1 MKNFLNMTKEQLV
14 EQLWTTEP
22 RIRQILRNSKH
33 VEEARHL
40 IFDYLNR
47 LDRDLYNMKSD
58 TYFVNLNIIEK
69 RNAKE
74 CIRVLMNTMRSE
86 NEYLTKV
93 SPLETLYDIVQG
105 KENALHAVTEGFLC
119 EYLALFLGIT
129 GKAGKHIKGK
139 ELFVHADGREAAI
152 IRSEQLDEYGSYIRK
167 YFRRY
172 KTGLDRNVI
181 KERMAFKKDILR
193 YFGGTEKDWSDY
205 RWHLRHTIKDIKTLK
220 ALVKLDKKEM
230 EGLRC
235 AEDETI
241 PFEITPYYL
250 SLFHRK
256 GPSPHDRQI
265 RAQVIPSSRYCR
277 SVAESREKG
286 FDMDFMGERSTSPID
301 GITRRYPEIL
311 ILKPY
316 NACPQICV
324 YCQRNWE
331 IKTMD
336 EEVMMSRKKIRD
348 AIAWI
353 NDHECITEVLIT
365 GGDPLTLDN
374 RYLDW
379 LIGEVAKIR
388 HVERIRI
395 GTRVIVTLPFRI
407 DDGFIEVLS
416 KYHEWGRREI
426 AIVTHFEH
434 AAEVTPD
441 AVDAIKKLKNAGL
454 NVYNQQVF
462 TYYNSRKFETAL
474 LRRTIKLAGVD
485 PYYAFSTKGKEETID
500 FRVPIARIEQE
511 RREEARLQP
520 GLVRTDEPVFN
531 VPRLGKSNLRAWQD
545 HEVIMIKPSGHR
557 IYRFYSWEVR
567 LLTALDY
574 LYTDVP
580 IYDYLKRLSEDG
592 ENIGDYSSIWYY
604 F

>member
-1 MKNFLNMTKEQLV
+1 MKKLLSMTKEQLL
-14 EQLWTTEP
+14 EQLWSTEP
-22 RIRQILRNSKH
+22 RIKQILKNSKH
-33 VEEARHL
+33 IEEARHL
-40 IFDYLNR
+40 VFDYMNR

-58 TYFVNLNIIEK
+58 TYFVDLNIIEK

-86 NEYLTKV
+86 NEYLTKF
-93 SPLETLYDIVQG
+93 SPLETLYDIVHE
-105 KENALHAVTEGFLC
+105 KEKALDAVTEAFLC

-129 GKAGKHIKGK
+129 GKAGKHAKSK
-139 ELFVHADGREAAI
+139 ELFMHADGREAALV
-152 IRSEQLDEYGSYIRK
+152 RSEQLDEYASYIRK
-167 YFRRY
+167 FLRRY
-172 KTGLDRNVI
+172 KTGLDRSVI
-181 KERMAFKKDILR
+181 KERKALKGDILKF
-193 YFGGTEKDWSDY
+193 FGGSEEDWQDY
-205 RWHLRHTIKDIKTLK
+205 RWHLKHTIKDIKTLT
-220 ALVKLDKKEM
+220 ALVKLDKNEIA
-230 EGLRC
+230 GLRC
-235 AEDETI
+235 ADADTI
-241 PFEITPYYL
+241 PFSITPYYL
-250 SLFHRK
+250 SLFNKK
-256 GPSPHDRQI
+256 GAATYDRQI
-265 RAQVIPSSRYCR
+265 RAQVMPSNRYCE
-277 SVAESREKG
+277 SVAQSREGG

-336 EEVMMSRKKIRD
+336 EDVMMSRKKIRE

-353 NDHECITEVLIT
+353 DGHESITEVLIT

-374 RYLDW
+374 RYLEG
-379 LIGEVAKIR
+379 LIGEVAKIK

-407 DDGFIEVLS
+407 DDGFIAVLK

-426 AIVTHFEH
+426 TIVTHFEH

-441 AVDAIKKLKNAGL
+441 AVEAVRKLKNAGI

-474 LRRTIKLAGVD
+474 LRKTIKVSGVD
-485 PYYAFSTKGKEETID
+485 PYYTFSTKGKEETVD

-511 RREEARLQP
+511 RREEARLLP

-531 VPRLGKSNLRAWQD
+531 LPRLGKSNLRAWQD
-545 HEVIMIKPSGHR
+545 HEVIMILPDGSR
-557 IYRFYSWEVR
+557 VYRFYSWEVR
-567 LLTALDY
+567 ILTALDY

-580 IYDYLKRLSEDG
+580 IYDYLKRLNAGG
-592 ENIGDYSSIWYY
+592 ENINDYISIWYY

>member
-1 MKNFLNMTKEQLV
+1 MKNFMSMTKKQLL
-14 EQLWTTEP
+14 EQLWSTEP
-22 RIRQILRNSKH
+22 RIKQIIKNSKH

-40 IFDYLNR
+40 IFDYMNR

-86 NEYLTKV
+86 NEYLTKS
-93 SPLETLYDIVQG
+93 SPLEALYDIVHE
-105 KENALHAVTEGFLC
+105 KENALDAVTEAFLC

-129 GKAGKHIKGK
+129 GKAGKHVQSR
-139 ELFVHADGREAAI
+139 ELFMHADGREAALV
-152 IRSEQLDEYGSYIRK
+152 RSDQLDEYASYIRK
-167 YFRRY
+167 FLRRY
-172 KTGLDRNVI
+172 KTGLDRSVL
-181 KERMAFKKDILR
+181 KERKALKEDILKF
-193 YFGGTEKDWSDY
+193 FGGNEQNWKDY
-205 RWHLRHTIKDIKTLK
+205 RWHLKHTIKDIKTLT
-220 ALVKLDKKEM
+220 ALVKLDKNEM
-230 EGLRC
+230 AGLRC
-235 AEDETI
+235 ADAETI
-241 PFEITPYYL
+241 PFSITPYYL
-250 SLFHRK
+250 SLFHKK
-256 GPSPHDRQI
+256 GAASYDRQI
-265 RAQVIPSSRYCR
+265 RAQVLPGNRYCE
-277 SVAESREKG
+277 SVTASREKG

-336 EEVMMSRKKIRD
+336 EDVMMSRKKIRE

-353 NDHECITEVLIT
+353 DAHESITEVLIT

-374 RYLDW
+374 RYLDG
-379 LIGEVAKIR
+379 LIGEVAKIK

-407 DDGFIEVLS
+407 DDGFIEVL
-416 KYHEWGRREI
+416 KKHHEWGRREI
-426 AIVTHFEH
+426 AVVTHFEH

-441 AVDAIKKLKNAGL
+441 AVEAIRKLKNAGI

-474 LRRTIKLAGVD
+474 LRKTIKVSGID
-485 PYYAFSTKGKEETID
+485 PYYTFSTKGKEETVD

-511 RREEARLQP
+511 RREEARLLP

-531 VPRLGKSNLRAWQD
+531 VPKLGKSNLRAWQD
-545 HEVIMIKPSGHR
+545 HEVIMILPDGSR
-557 IYRFYSWEVR
+557 CYRFYSWEVR
-567 LLTALDY
+567 ILTALDY
-574 LYTDVP
+574 LYIDVP
-580 IYDYLKRLSEDG
+580 IYDYLKRLNADG
-592 ENIGDYSSIWYY
+592 ENINDYSSIWYY

>member
-1 MKNFLNMTKEQLV
+1 
-14 EQLWTTEP
+14 
-22 RIRQILRNSKH
+22 
-33 VEEARHL
+33 
-40 IFDYLNR
+40 
-47 LDRDLYNMKSD
+47 
-58 TYFVNLNIIEK
+58 
-69 RNAKE
+69 
-74 CIRVLMNTMRSE
+74 MNTMRSE
-86 NEYLTKV
+86 NEYLTKS
-93 SPLETLYDIVQG
+93 SPLEALYDIVHEKQ
-105 KENALHAVTEGFLC
+105 NALDVITEAFLC

-129 GKAGKHIKGK
+129 GKAGKHVKSK
-139 ELFVHADGREAAI
+139 ELFMHTDGREAALV
-152 IRSEQLDEYGSYIRK
+152 RSDQLDEYSSYIRK
-167 YFRRY
+167 FLRRY
-172 KTGLDRNVI
+172 KTGLDRSVI
-181 KERMAFKKDILR
+181 RERKALKGDILKF
-193 YFGGTEKDWSDY
+193 FGGSEQDWKDY
-205 RWHLRHTIKDIKTLK
+205 RWHLKHTIKDIKTLT
-220 ALVKLDKKEM
+220 ALVKIDKTEM
-230 EGLRC
+230 AGLRC
-235 AEDETI
+235 ADAEII

-250 SLFHRK
+250 SLFHKK
-256 GPSPHDRQI
+256 GAAAYDRQI
-265 RAQVIPSSRYCR
+265 RAQVMPSNRYCE
-277 SVAESREKG
+277 SLAESREKG

-331 IKTMD
+331 IKTMGED
-336 EEVMMSRKKIRD
+336 VMMSRKKIRD

-353 NDHECITEVLIT
+353 DEHENIAEVLIT

-374 RYLDW
+374 KYLDG
-379 LIGEVAKIR
+379 LIGEVAKIK

-407 DDGFIEVLS
+407 DDGFIDVLK

-441 AVDAIKKLKNAGL
+441 AVEAIRKIKNAGI

-474 LRRTIKLAGVD
+474 LRKTIKVSGVD
-485 PYYAFSTKGKEETID
+485 PYYTFSTKGKEETVD
-500 FRVPIARIEQE
+500 FRVPISRIEQE
-511 RREEARLQP
+511 RREEARLLP

-531 VPRLGKSNLRAWQD
+531 VPKLGKSNLRAWQD
-545 HEVIMIKPSGHR
+545 HEVVMILPNGSR
-557 IYRFYSWEVR
+557 VYRFYSWEVR
-567 LLTALDY
+567 ILTALDY

-580 IYDYLKRLSEDG
+580 IYDYLKRLNADG
-592 ENIGDYSSIWYY
+592 ENINDYISIWYY

>member
-1 MKNFLNMTKEQLV
+1 MKNVLNMTKEQLI

-22 RIRQILRNSKH
+22 KIKQILKNSKH
-33 VEEARHL
+33 VEEARHV
-40 IFDYLNR
+40 IFDYMNR

-86 NEYLTKV
+86 NEYLTKS
-93 SPLETLYDIVQG
+93 SPLEALYDIVHE
-105 KENALHAVTEGFLC
+105 KEKALDAVTEAFLC

-129 GKAGKHIKGK
+129 GKAGKHVKSK
-139 ELFVHADGREAAI
+139 EPFMHTDGREAALV
-152 IRSEQLDEYGSYIRK
+152 RSDQLDEYASYIRK
-167 YFRRY
+167 FFKRY
-172 KTGLDRNVI
+172 KTGLDRSVI
-181 KERMAFKKDILR
+181 KERKALKEDILKF
-193 YFGGTEKDWSDY
+193 FGGSEEDWKDY
-205 RWHLRHTIKDIKTLK
+205 RWHLKHTIKDIKTLT
-220 ALVKLDKKEM
+220 ALVKLDRNELA
-230 EGLRC
+230 GLRC
-235 AEDETI
+235 AAADTI
-241 PFEITPYYL
+241 LFSITPYYL
-250 SLFHRK
+250 SLFHKR
-256 GPSPHDRQI
+256 GATPYDRQI
-265 RAQVIPSSRYCR
+265 RAQVMPSNFYCQ
-277 SVAESREKG
+277 SVAQSREKG
-286 FDMDFMGERSTSPID
+286 FDMDFMGEKSTSPID

-336 EEVMMSRKKIRD
+336 EDVMMSRKKIRE

-353 NDHECITEVLIT
+353 DGHESITEVLIT

-374 RYLDW
+374 RYLDG
-379 LIGEVAKIR
+379 LIGEVAKIK

-407 DDGFIEVLS
+407 DDGFITVLK

-434 AAEVTPD
+434 AAEVTPESVE
-441 AVDAIKKLKNAGL
+441 AVRRLKSAGI

-462 TYYNSRKFETAL
+462 TYFNSRKFETAL
-474 LRRTIKLAGVD
+474 LRRTIKISGVD
-485 PYYAFSTKGKEETID
+485 PYYTFSTKGKEETID

-511 RREEARLQP
+511 RREEARLLP

-531 VPRLGKSNLRAWQD
+531 VPKLGKSNLRAWQD
-545 HEVIMIKPSGHR
+545 HEVIMILPDGSR
-557 IYRFYSWEVR
+557 VYRFYSWEAR
-567 LLTALDY
+567 ILTALDY

-580 IYDYLKRLSEDG
+580 IYDYLKRLSADG
-592 ENIGDYSSIWYY
+592 ENINDYISIWYY

>member
-1 MKNFLNMTKEQLV
+1 MKNFLFMTKDQLIEQLRS
-14 EQLWTTEP
+14 TEP
-22 RIRQILRNSKH
+22 RIWKILKNSRH
-33 VEEARHL
+33 VEEARHV

-47 LDRDLYNMKSD
+47 LDRDLYNLKSD

-93 SPLETLYDIVQG
+93 SPLEALYDIAHG
-105 KENALHAVTEGFLC
+105 KEKALEAVTEAFLC
-119 EYLALFLGIT
+119 DYLALFLGIT
-129 GKAGKHIKGK
+129 GKAGKHVRSK
-139 ELFVHADGREAAI
+139 ELFVHADGREAAV
-152 IRSEQLDEYGSYIRK
+152 IRSDQLDEYGSYVRK

-172 KTGLDRNVI
+172 KTGLDRSVI
-181 KERMAFKKDILR
+181 RERKAFKDVILK
-193 YFGGTEKDWSDY
+193 YFKGNEEDWRDY
-205 RWHLRHTIKDIKTLK
+205 RWHLRHTIKDIKTLRG
-220 ALVKLDKKEM
+220 LVKLSKSET

-235 AEDETI
+235 AEKENI

-250 SLFHRK
+250 SLFHRE
-256 GPSPHDRQI
+256 GQAPEDRQI
-265 RAQVIPSSRYCR
+265 RAQVIPSRRYCE
-277 SVAESREKG
+277 SVAESRQKG
-286 FDMDFMGERSTSPID
+286 FDMDFMGEKSTSPID

-316 NACPQICV
+316 NACPQIRV

-336 EEVMMSRKKIRD
+336 EDVMMSRKKIRD

-353 NDHECITEVLIT
+353 SEHESISEVLIT

-374 RYLDW
+374 KYLDW
-379 LIGEVAKIR
+379 LIGEVAKIG

-395 GTRVIVTLPFRI
+395 GTRTPVTLPFRI
-407 DDGFIEVLS
+407 DDGFIAVIK
-416 KYHEWGRREI
+416 KYHRWGRREI
-426 AIVTHFEH
+426 TIVTHFEH

-441 AVDAIKKLKNAGL
+441 AVEAIRRLKEAGV

-474 LRRTIKLAGVD
+474 LRKTIKIAGVD
-485 PYYAFSTKGKEETID
+485 PYYSFSTKGKEETID

-520 GLVRTDEPVFN
+520 GLVRTDDPVFN
-531 VPRLGKSNLRAWQD
+531 VPKLGKSNLRAWQD
-545 HEVIMIKPSGHR
+545 HEVIMVRLDGSR
-557 IYRFYSWEVR
+557 VYRFYSWEVR

-580 IYDYLKRLSEDG
+580 IYDYLKRLSRDG
-592 ENIGDYSSIWYY
+592 ENVSDYISIWYY

>member
-1 MKNFLNMTKEQLV
+1 MKNILNMTKEQLL
-14 EQLWTTEP
+14 EQLWSTEP
-22 RIRQILRNSKH
+22 KIKQILKNSKH

-40 IFDYLNR
+40 VFDYMNR

-86 NEYLTKV
+86 NEYLTKS
-93 SPLETLYDIVQG
+93 SPLEALYDIVHE
-105 KENALHAVTEGFLC
+105 KEKALDAVTRAFLC

-129 GKAGKHIKGK
+129 GKAGKHVKSK
-139 ELFVHADGREAAI
+139 ELFVHADGREAALV
-152 IRSEQLDEYGSYIRK
+152 RSDQLDEYASYIRR
-167 YFRRY
+167 FLRRH
-172 KTGLDRNVI
+172 KTGLDRSVVR
-181 KERMAFKKDILR
+181 ERKALKSDILK
-193 YFGGTEKDWSDY
+193 YFGGSEEDWKDY
-205 RWHLRHTIKDIKTLK
+205 RWHLKHTIKDVKTLT
-220 ALVKLDKKEM
+220 ALVKLDRDELA
-230 EGLRC
+230 GLRC
-235 AEDETI
+235 AESDAI

-250 SLFHRK
+250 SLFRK
-256 GPSPHDRQI
+256 KGSGSYDRQI
-265 RAQVIPSSRYCR
+265 RAQVIPGNRYCG
-277 SVAESREKG
+277 SVAQSREQG
-286 FDMDFMGERSTSPID
+286 FDMDFMGEKSTSPVD

-331 IKTMD
+331 IKTMGED
-336 EEVMMSRKKIRD
+336 VMMSRKKIRE
-348 AIAWI
+348 ALAWI
-353 NDHECITEVLIT
+353 DGHESITEVLIT

-379 LIGEVAKIR
+379 LIGEVAQIK

-395 GTRVIVTLPFRI
+395 GTRTIVTLPFRI
-407 DDGFIEVLS
+407 DDGFISVIK
-416 KYHEWGRREI
+416 KYHEWGKREI

-441 AVDAIKKLKNAGL
+441 AVEAVRKLKNAGI

-474 LRRTIKLAGVD
+474 LRKTIKVSGVD
-485 PYYAFSTKGKEETID
+485 PYYTFSTKGKEETID

-511 RREEARLQP
+511 RREEARLLP

-531 VPRLGKSNLRAWQD
+531 VPKLGKSNLRAWQD
-545 HEVIMIKPSGHR
+545 HEVIMILPNGSR
-557 IYRFYSWEVR
+557 VYRFFSWEVR
-567 LLTALDY
+567 ILTALDY

-580 IYDYLKRLSEDG
+580 IYDYLKRLDADG
-592 ENIGDYSSIWYY
+592 ENINDYISIWYY

>member
-1 MKNFLNMTKEQLV
+1 MKNVLKMTKEQLLDK
-14 EQLWTTEP
+14 LWSTEP
-22 RIRQILRNSKH
+22 RIRQILKNSKH

-40 IFDYLNR
+40 IFDYMNR

-86 NEYLTKV
+86 NEYLTKS
-93 SPLETLYDIVQG
+93 SPLEALYDIVHE
-105 KENALHAVTEGFLC
+105 KEKALDAVTEAFLC

-129 GKAGKHIKGK
+129 GKAGKHVKSK
-139 ELFVHADGREAAI
+139 ELFMHADGREAALV
-152 IRSEQLDEYGSYIRK
+152 RSDQLDEYASYIRK
-167 YFRRY
+167 FLRRY
-172 KTGLDRNVI
+172 KTGLDRSVI
-181 KERMAFKKDILR
+181 RERKALKADILKF
-193 YFGGTEKDWSDY
+193 FGGSEEDWKDY
-205 RWHLRHTIKDIKTLK
+205 RWHLKHTIKDIKTLT
-220 ALVKLDKKEM
+220 ALVKLDRNELA
-230 EGLRC
+230 GLRC
-235 AEDETI
+235 AAEDTI
-241 PFEITPYYL
+241 PFAITPYYL
-250 SLFHRK
+250 SLFHKK
-256 GPSPHDRQI
+256 GATSYDRQI
-265 RAQVIPSSRYCR
+265 RAQVMPSNRYCE
-277 SVAESREKG
+277 SVAQSREEE
-286 FDMDFMGERSTSPID
+286 FDMDFMGEKSTSPID

-336 EEVMMSRKKIRD
+336 EDVMMSRKKIRE

-353 NDHECITEVLIT
+353 EGHESITEVLIT

-374 RYLDW
+374 RYLDG
-379 LIGEVAKIR
+379 LIGEVAKIK

-395 GTRVIVTLPFRI
+395 GTRTIVTLPFRI
-407 DDGFIEVLS
+407 DDGFIAVLK

-441 AVDAIKKLKNAGL
+441 AVEAIRRLKSAGI

-462 TYYNSRKFETAL
+462 TYFNSRKFETAL
-474 LRRTIKLAGVD
+474 LRRTIKVSGVD
-485 PYYAFSTKGKEETID
+485 PYYTFSTKGKEETID

-511 RREEARLQP
+511 RREEARLLP

-531 VPRLGKSNLRAWQD
+531 VPKLGKSNLRAWQD
-545 HEVIMIKPSGHR
+545 HEVIMIKFDGSR

-580 IYDYLKRLSEDG
+580 IYDYLKRLNADG
-592 ENIGDYSSIWYY
+592 ENINDYISIWYY

>member
-1 MKNFLNMTKEQLV
+1 MKNILNMTKEQLL
-14 EQLWTTEP
+14 EQLWSTEP
-22 RIRQILRNSKH
+22 KIKQILKNSKH

-40 IFDYLNR
+40 IFDYMNR

-86 NEYLTKV
+86 NEHLTKS
-93 SPLETLYDIVQG
+93 SPLEALYDIVHG
-105 KENALHAVTEGFLC
+105 KEKALDAVTEAFLC

-129 GKAGKHIKGK
+129 GKAGKHVKRKG
-139 ELFVHADGREAAI
+139 LFVLTDGREAALV
-152 IRSEQLDEYGSYIRK
+152 RSDQLDEYASYIRK
-167 YFRRY
+167 FLRRY
-172 KTGLDRNVI
+172 KTGLDRRVI
-181 KERMAFKKDILR
+181 RDRKTLKADILK
-193 YFGGTEKDWSDY
+193 YFGGSEEDWKDY
-205 RWHLRHTIKDIKTLK
+205 RWHLKHTIKDIKTLT
-220 ALVKLDKKEM
+220 ALVKLDRKEL

-235 AEDETI
+235 AESDAI

-250 SLFHRK
+250 SLFHKK
-256 GPSPHDRQI
+256 GTGSHDRQI
-265 RAQVIPSSRYCR
+265 RAQVIPSNRYCE

-286 FDMDFMGERSTSPID
+286 FDMDFMGEKSTSPID

-336 EEVMMSRKKIRD
+336 EEVIMSRKKIREAIDWID
-348 AIAWI
+348 A
-353 NDHECITEVLIT
+353 HESITEVLIT

-374 RYLDW
+374 RYLDG
-379 LIGEVAKIR
+379 LIGEVAKVK

-395 GTRVIVTLPFRI
+395 GTRMIVTLPFRI
-407 DDGFIEVLS
+407 DDGFLAVLK

-441 AVDAIKKLKNAGL
+441 AVEAVRRLKNAGI

-474 LRRTIKLAGVD
+474 LRKTIKVSGVD
-485 PYYAFSTKGKEETID
+485 PYYTFSTKGKGETID

-511 RREEARLQP
+511 RREEARLLP

-531 VPRLGKSNLRAWQD
+531 VPKLGKSNLRAWQD
-545 HEVIMIKPSGHR
+545 HEVIMILPDGSR
-557 IYRFYSWEVR
+557 VYRFYSWEVR
-567 LLTALDY
+567 ILTALDY

-580 IYDYLKRLSEDG
+580 IYDYLKRLDADG
-592 ENIGDYSSIWYY
+592 ENINDYISIWYY

>member
-1 MKNFLNMTKEQLV
+1 
-14 EQLWTTEP
+14 
-22 RIRQILRNSKH
+22 
-33 VEEARHL
+33 
-40 IFDYLNR
+40 
-47 LDRDLYNMKSD
+47 
-58 TYFVNLNIIEK
+58 
-69 RNAKE
+69 
-74 CIRVLMNTMRSE
+74 
-86 NEYLTKV
+86 
-93 SPLETLYDIVQG
+93 
-105 KENALHAVTEGFLC
+105 
-119 EYLALFLGIT
+119 
-129 GKAGKHIKGK
+129 
-139 ELFVHADGREAAI
+139 
-152 IRSEQLDEYGSYIRK
+152 
-167 YFRRY
+167 
-172 KTGLDRNVI
+172 
-181 KERMAFKKDILR
+181 
-193 YFGGTEKDWSDY
+193 
-205 RWHLRHTIKDIKTLK
+205 
-220 ALVKLDKKEM
+220 
-230 EGLRC
+230 
-235 AEDETI
+235 
-241 PFEITPYYL
+241 
-250 SLFHRK
+250 
-256 GPSPHDRQI
+256 
-265 RAQVIPSSRYCR
+265 RYCE
-277 SVAESREKG
+277 SLAESREKG

-336 EEVMMSRKKIRD
+336 EDVMMSRKKIRE

-353 NDHECITEVLIT
+353 DGHESITEVLIT

-374 RYLDW
+374 RYLDG
-379 LIGEVAKIR
+379 LIGEVAKIK

-407 DDGFIEVLS
+407 DDGFIAVLK

-441 AVDAIKKLKNAGL
+441 TVEAIRKLKNAGI

-474 LRRTIKLAGVD
+474 LRKTIKVSGVD
-485 PYYAFSTKGKEETID
+485 PYYTFSTKGKEETVD

-511 RREEARLQP
+511 RREEARLLP

-531 VPRLGKSNLRAWQD
+531 VPKLGKSNLRAWQD
-545 HEVIMIKPSGHR
+545 HEVIMILPDGSR
-557 IYRFYSWEVR
+557 VYRFYSWEVR
-567 LLTALDY
+567 ILTALDY

-580 IYDYLKRLSEDG
+580 IYDYLKRLNADG
-592 ENIGDYSSIWYY
+592 ENINDYISIWYY